1 MKEGKLVDPQGFCRT
16 LGLKVHPTVPALTA
30 LVQEKDPIG
39 KIWSGVRVQAAVSL
53 ISDGKCMSKDKGE
66 VQLTDYGISGIP
78 VFQVSRYA
86 SYSLLKRKKTEAVI
100 DFMPSMTRNE
110 LLWNS
115 KLVHALC
122 KKARIAIDRPM
133 RLADC
138 DNLAALAKEYRITIT
153 KTNPV
158 SQSQVCAGGVDLR
171 EIDPSTMECVNV
183 PGLYLTGEVLDV
195 DGICG
200 GYNLHWAWATGTLAG
215 KAAANKIGK
224 QRKNR

>member
-1 MKEGKLVDPQGFCRT
+1 MQNKK
-16 LGLKVHPTVPALTA
+16 
-30 LVQEKDPIG
+30 
-39 KIWSGVRVQAAVSL
+39 
-53 ISDGKCMSKDKGE
+53 
-66 VQLTDYGISGIP
+66 
-78 VFQVSRYA
+78 
-86 SYSLLKRKKTEAVI
+86 KKTEAVI

-110 LLWNS
+110 LLEELRVRAGFTERSAQGQLCGLWNS

-133 RLADC
+133 RLVDC

-183 PGLYLTGEVLDV
+183 PWLYLTGEVLDV

>member
-1 MKEGKLVDPQGFCRT
+1 MK
-16 LGLKVHPTVPALTA
+16 LT
-30 LVQEKDPIG
+30 
-39 KIWSGVRVQAAVSL
+39 
-53 ISDGKCMSKDKGE
+53 
-66 VQLTDYGISGIP
+66 
-78 VFQVSRYA
+78 
-86 SYSLLKRKKTEAVI
+86 KRRAKKKKTEAVI

-110 LLWNS
+110 LLEELRVRVGFTERSAQGQLCGLWNS

-133 RLADC
+133 RLVDC

-200 GYNLHWAWATGTLAG
+200 GYNLQWAWSSGAVAG
-215 KAAANKIGK
+215 KNAAKEE
-224 QRKNR
+224 KN

>member
-1 MKEGKLVDPQGFCRT
+1 MQNVQD
-16 LGLKVHPTVPALTA
+16 KVV
-30 LVQEKDPIG
+30 
-39 KIWSGVRVQAAVSL
+39 L
-53 ISDGKCMSKDKGE
+53 ITGAS
-66 VQLTDYGISGIP
+66 SGIGEEIAKLLAANGAK
-78 VFQVSRYA
+78 VVLGARREERLKKLAKAIGSNAIYLKTDVSSQDDMNA
-86 SYSLLKRKKTEAVI
+86 
-100 DFMPSMTRNE
+100 
-110 LLWNS
+110 
-115 KLVHALC
+115 
-122 KKARIAIDRPM
+122 
-133 RLADC
+133 
-138 DNLAALAKEYRITIT
+138 LAALAKEYRITIT